1 MKLTKKGKRCLLF
14 VSVIVLL
21 SVVLLSQINVSA
33 DKEAVDYNSHIVRP
47 NDSLWSIAAKYG
59 NDNDIR
65 KTVYEIEKLN
75 GVSSDS
81 LQVGTRLF
89 IPNL

>member
-33 DKEAVDYNSHIVRP
+33 DKEAADYISYIVRP

-81 LQVGTRLF
+81 LQVRTRLF

>member
-33 DKEAVDYNSHIVRP
+33 DKEEVDYISHIVRP